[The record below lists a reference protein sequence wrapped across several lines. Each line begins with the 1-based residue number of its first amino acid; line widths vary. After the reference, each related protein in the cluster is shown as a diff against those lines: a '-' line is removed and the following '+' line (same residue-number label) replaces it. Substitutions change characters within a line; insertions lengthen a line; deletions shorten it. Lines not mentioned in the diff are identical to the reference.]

1 MSAIYLHLAI
11 SNFMVTSCRPS
22 HRYIMSHDRDRNWPA
37 IGPWYSAL
45 WPWRRSKGQQPSLFL
60 VLRHSNQPQFEGDKT
75 QVGVQTS
82 VFELDLF
89 SILFYFGIRTNRT
102 LTKRQIQKSKSLC
115 IKIQYMTKEKMA
127 EGLNDAVKSISFET
141 KSRFAILIILVF
153 LFISW
158 TILWWVNFRWTLKF
172 NLPYSVC

>member
-1 MSAIYLHLAI
+1 MMA
-11 SNFMVTSCRPS
+11 FKRPTTES
-22 HRYIMSHDRDRNWPA
+22 
-37 IGPWYSAL
+37 
-45 WPWRRSKGQQPSLFL
+45 FL

-158 TILWWVNFRWTLKF
+158 TILW
-172 NLPYSVC
+172 

>member
-1 MSAIYLHLAI
+1 MTGTETDQQLDRGTH
-11 SNFMVTSCRPS
+11 PS
-22 HRYIMSHDRDRNWPA
+22 DHDGVQKTNNRVF
-37 IGPWYSAL
+37 
-45 WPWRRSKGQQPSLFL
+45 FL
-60 VLRHSNQPQFEGDKT
+60 GLRHSNQPQFEGDKT

-158 TILWWVNFRWTLKF
+158 TILW
-172 NLPYSVC
+172 